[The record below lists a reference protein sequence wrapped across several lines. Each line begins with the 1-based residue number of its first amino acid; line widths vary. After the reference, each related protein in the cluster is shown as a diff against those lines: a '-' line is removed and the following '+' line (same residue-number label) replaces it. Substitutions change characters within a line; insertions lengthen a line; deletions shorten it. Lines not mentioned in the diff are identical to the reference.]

1 MIFAIGSV
9 LFVIGYF
16 WYRGSPTYGDWR
28 DTAQFGLQVIGFI
41 LMMISLLILS
51 VKYLP

>member
-9 LFVIGYF
+9 LFSIGYF
-16 WYRGSPTYGDWR
+16 WYRGSPNYGDWR
-28 DTAQFGLQVIGFI
+28 DSVQFMFQVIGFI